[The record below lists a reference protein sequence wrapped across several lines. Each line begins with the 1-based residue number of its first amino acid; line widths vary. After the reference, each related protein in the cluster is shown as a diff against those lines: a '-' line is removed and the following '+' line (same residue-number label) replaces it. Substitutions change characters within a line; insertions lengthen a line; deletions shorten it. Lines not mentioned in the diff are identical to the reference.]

1 LGNCAI
7 RLTYDGENL
16 EIMVVSYKHDAYS
29 FVLGE
34 IVSTIGNWLEL
45 DFVGAGS
52 TTFRAEKKQKG
63 FEGDQSF
70 YFKNAEKQYYYIATL
85 FIIPLFTCLI
95 VVFGWDLDNR
105 KG

>member
-1 LGNCAI
+1 MDEKSKKYLSRSWRIINAVLAVI
-7 RLTYDGENL
+7 FTYL
-16 EIMVVSYKHDAYS
+16 IADAWIQ
-29 FVLGE
+29 VL
-34 IVSTIGNWLEL
+34 
-45 DFVGAGS
+45 
-52 TTFRAEKKQKG
+52 
-63 FEGDQSF
+63 